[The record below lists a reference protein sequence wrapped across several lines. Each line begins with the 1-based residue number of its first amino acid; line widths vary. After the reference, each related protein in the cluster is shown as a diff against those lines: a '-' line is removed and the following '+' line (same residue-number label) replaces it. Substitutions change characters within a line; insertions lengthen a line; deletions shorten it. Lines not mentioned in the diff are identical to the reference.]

1 MALTTSDELHKQ
13 LTVIFGFSGQ
23 LDIEVGEIIGI
34 GKLSEHETKKLTK
47 SVLRFLNNY
56 NSMLSDY

>member
-34 GKLSEHETKKLTK
+34 GKLS
-47 SVLRFLNNY
+47 
-56 NSMLSDY
+56 